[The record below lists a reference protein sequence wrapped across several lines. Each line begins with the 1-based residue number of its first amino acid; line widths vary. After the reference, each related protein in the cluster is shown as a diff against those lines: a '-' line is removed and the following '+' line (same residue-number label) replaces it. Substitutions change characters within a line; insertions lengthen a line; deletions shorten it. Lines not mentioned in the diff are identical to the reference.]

1 MPKSPPTSFTEKQS
15 AKLRAQIK
23 ALEDKCVAAQEAKTK
38 ALQANIDAACEKIA
52 KGYRE
57 RIAVLSKQL
66 GALTGK

>member
-1 MPKSPPTSFTEKQS
+1 MPKRSATSFTEKQA
-15 AKLRAQIK
+15 AKLRAQIEK
-23 ALEDKCVAAQEAKTK
+23 LNDKCEAAQEAKAK

>member
-1 MPKSPPTSFTEKQS
+1 MSFTEKQV

-23 ALEDKCVAAQEAKTK
+23 ALEDKSTEAQQAKAK
-38 ALQANIDAACEKIA
+38 AMQESIDAACEKIA
-52 KGYRE
+52 KRYRE